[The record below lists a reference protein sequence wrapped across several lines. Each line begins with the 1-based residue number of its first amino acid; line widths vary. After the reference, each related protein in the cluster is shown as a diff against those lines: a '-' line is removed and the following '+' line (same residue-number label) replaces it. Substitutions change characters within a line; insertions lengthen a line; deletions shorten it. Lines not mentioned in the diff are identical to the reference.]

1 MFSRILILSLPALL
15 AGCIS
20 LDPDYQRPV
29 APVPATLPYSTASSS
44 KAADIPWQET
54 IIDPKLRQV
63 IALALESNRDL
74 RQAIADIEAARA
86 QYGVQRAAQI
96 PTVNAGVNGSRGRGL
111 SDTSDGN
118 NNTAISQSYGAQASV
133 SAFELDLFGKK
144 SSLSHAEFETY
155 LATEEAAKTTRITL
169 IADTATA
176 WVTLAADQNQLLLAE
191 ETLKSAEQS
200 LKLAQLRQ
208 KNGIAS
214 RIDVAAMETLYQS
227 ARADVAQYKTTVA
240 QDKNALDLL
249 VGQPVAAHLLPV
261 AASTLPEVI
270 KAVPVG
276 LSSDVLLNRPDV
288 LEAEHKLKSANANIG
303 AARAAFFP
311 SVTLTASGGVSS
323 SALSTLLSEGAG
335 IWSLAPA
342 ITLPIFDGGANRAA
356 LEYSQAQKT
365 GYIAAYE
372 KAIQTAFKEVADALA
387 RKATIQE
394 QRAAQQ
400 AYVAA
405 AQESVEPAQKRYK
418 QGIDTYLNML
428 DAQRTLYAAQTRLIA
443 VQQIQTNNLITLY
456 KVLGGGVSDVA
467 KE

>member
-1 MFSRILILSLPALL
+1 M
-15 AGCIS
+15 
-20 LDPDYQRPV
+20 
-29 APVPATLPYSTASSS
+29 T
-44 KAADIPWQET
+44 
-54 IIDPKLRQV
+54 
-63 IALALESNRDL
+63 
-74 RQAIADIEAARA
+74 
-86 QYGVQRAAQI
+86 
-96 PTVNAGVNGSRGRGL
+96 
-111 SDTSDGN
+111 
-118 NNTAISQSYGAQASV
+118 
-133 SAFELDLFGKK
+133 
-144 SSLSHAEFETY
+144 
-155 LATEEAAKTTRITL
+155 
-169 IADTATA
+169 
-176 WVTLAADQNQLLLAE
+176 
-191 ETLKSAEQS
+191 
-200 LKLAQLRQ
+200 
-208 KNGIAS
+208 
-214 RIDVAAMETLYQS
+214 
-227 ARADVAQYKTTVA
+227 
-240 QDKNALDLL
+240 
-249 VGQPVAAHLLPV
+249 
-261 AASTLPEVI
+261 ASTLPEVI

-405 AQESVEPAQKRYK
+405 AQESVELAQKRYK